1 MLSHLRNFVLHLVFL
16 LSNQLGNSDE
26 NFSFLSVLPYFSVT
40 GNFVTS
46 PCSYCRFEWASFSP
60 SVAAPRISLIFGCVR
75 IPFVP
80 SSLFKNN
87 LEVWSAGR
95 IGRVDSNRASFII
108 VNSIL
113 TVNLFNMGNKN
124 ITLIVRG
131 SRPTMEGT
139 HVGFFS
145 LLFSQEV
152 SAMWRLL
159 KWGASF
165 GCCL

>member
-1 MLSHLRNFVLHLVFL
+1 M
-16 LSNQLGNSDE
+16 
-26 NFSFLSVLPYFSVT
+26 
-40 GNFVTS
+40 TS

-60 SVAAPRISLIFGCVR
+60 SVAALWISLIFGCVR
-75 IPFVP
+75 IPFVL

-87 LEVWSAGR
+87 LEVWSAGGV
-95 IGRVDSNRASFII
+95 GRVDSNRASFII

-124 ITLIVRG
+124 ITLIVRD

-145 LLFSQEV
+145 LLFPKRFLPCEDFWSGVQALAAACNTSYTGLYLQKCV
-152 SAMWRLL
+152 QKIYLTVCAMWAL
-159 KWGASF
+159 WDVFFMA
-165 GCCL
+165 